1 MLKLAIVLCKYFL
14 QLTIKVKFAAII
26 EHYQSTNRIIITMFS
41 TILFL
46 TLLIA
51 AVTSDS
57 PPTAG
62 YQPSG
67 WRPSGPIFRLPNL
80 VKPQESSV
88 NSQPELQY
96 GAPVVKQVNAPDL
109 QETLQAPPNR
119 PAATYGP
126 PVVDI
131 TTTESVTE
139 EDLVTTTEIPERE
152 NVTNSSVEVLKEN
165 LQEEGERGVYYI
177 YHPTGLLQKVTYL
190 TQDDQVNMA
199 YSAKLK
205 YENVEPIN
213 GPVYTYDPQS
223 FEFKRLQ

>member
-1 MLKLAIVLCKYFL
+1 
-14 QLTIKVKFAAII
+14 
-26 EHYQSTNRIIITMFS
+26 MFS

-46 TLLIA
+46 TLVIA
-51 AVTSDS
+51 SAVTSDS

-67 WRPSGPIFRLPNL
+67 WRPSGPIFRLPDL
-80 VKPQESSV
+80 LKPREPSSV
-88 NSQPELQY
+88 NNQPGLEY

-119 PAATYGP
+119 PAVTYGP
-126 PVVDI
+126 PIVDI

-139 EDLVTTTEIPERE
+139 ESLITTTEIPERE
-152 NVTNSSVEVLKEN
+152 NVTNSSLEELKEN

-190 TQDDQVNMA
+190 TQDDQANMA

-205 YENVEPIN
+205 YENVDPIN